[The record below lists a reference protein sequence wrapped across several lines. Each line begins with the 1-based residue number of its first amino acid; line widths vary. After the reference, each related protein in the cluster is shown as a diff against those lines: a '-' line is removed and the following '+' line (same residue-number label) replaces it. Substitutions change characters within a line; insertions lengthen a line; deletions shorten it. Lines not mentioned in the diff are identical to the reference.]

1 MDKVVGEAPP
11 FAKEQRHIQ
20 PNTPDLARQI
30 LSSSGTM
37 IAMCT
42 TMVGLFKVA
51 EGRLGS
57 SKVDIF
63 AALLG
68 ATFLVSAMFAYVSIR
83 TAKISAVSKR
93 CERAAD
99 TTFLT
104 GLIAAVVVV
113 ILFAFEAI

>member
-1 MDKVVGEAPP
+1 MDKVIGDEPP
-11 FAKEQRHIQ
+11 FAKEERRVQ
-20 PNTPDLARQI
+20 PHNTELARQI

-42 TMVGLFKVA
+42 TMVGLVKVA
-51 EGRLGS
+51 EGRIGAS
-57 SKVDIF
+57 NVDIF

-83 TAKISAVSKR
+83 ASRMSTVSKR

-99 TTFLT
+99 TTFLA